1 MGVIIMEN
9 NLKQELRIIIAE
21 LIEMDDFQ
29 DDEDFI
35 VDLGLDSMMSIE
47 IVAQIEQKY
56 KIDISEEYMGEFQTL
71 NDVERIVSHL
81 IEGQSVTAGS
91 GVK

>member
-1 MGVIIMEN
+1 MEN
-9 NLKQELRIIIAE
+9 SLKQELRVIIAE

-47 IVAQIEQKY
+47 IVAQIEQQY

-81 IEGQSVTAGS
+81 IDGQLKSVTAGS
-91 GVK
+91 GVE